1 MSLTIPTPWPRPNYS
16 PNGPAR
22 LSYLVL
28 LPEPIQL
35 AREGHPL
42 FDGFS
47 FELRYRGDDLA
58 WFDGWTDP
66 KGLYGSLLLRTPGVD
81 IAALASCKV
90 AAILRGTFED
100 PKDLGYLQRAFV
112 ILRTLAK
119 NGAVAA
125 LDLEAILWWPRSDL
139 EELEDDFDFELG
151 DHVRVVFEARE
162 REPGVGHLCHTLG
175 MAKFGQPDLALGG
188 LAAEHA
194 EAASEML
201 GNLAQA
207 LAEGEVFGPGDVIE
221 PDGFPPLV
229 CEPVE
234 DDSGSEEAIFSN
246 RSLWLVPEEA

>member
-1 MSLTIPTPWPRPNYS
+1 MSLTIPTPWPRPSYS

-22 LSYLVL
+22 LSFLVL

-35 AREGHPL
+35 ARAGHPL
-42 FDGFS
+42 FEGFS
-47 FELRYRGDDLA
+47 FELRYSGDDVA

-81 IAALASCKV
+81 IAALSTCKV
-90 AAILRGTFED
+90 AAIIRGSFEN
-100 PKDLGYLQRAFV
+100 PKDLGYLQRAFL

-125 LDLEAILWWPRSDL
+125 LDLDAILWWPRADL
-139 EELEDDFDFELG
+139 EALDDDFTFELS
-151 DHVRVVFEARE
+151 DHLRVVFEPSE
-162 REPGVGHLCHTLG
+162 REPGAGHLCHTLG
-175 MAKFGQPDLALGG
+175 MAKFGQPDLAIGG
-188 LAAEHA
+188 LASEHA

-207 LAEGEVFGPGDVIE
+207 MVEGEVFEAGDVIE
-221 PDGFPPLV
+221 PEGFPPLV
-229 CEPVE
+229 CELVE
-234 DDSGSEEAIFSN
+234 DDTGSEGAIFSN